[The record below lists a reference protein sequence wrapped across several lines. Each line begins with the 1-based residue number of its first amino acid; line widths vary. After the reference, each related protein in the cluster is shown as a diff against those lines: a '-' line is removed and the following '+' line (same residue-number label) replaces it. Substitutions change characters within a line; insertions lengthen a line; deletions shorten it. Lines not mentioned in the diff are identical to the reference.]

1 MSTPNPIKVRRG
13 DFPKTRTHS
22 ISNITSILVATF
34 NQCRRSPARMEE
46 LKAVLKFAYN
56 KVVQYEKDWKEQEA
70 AIEKAAKEQAE
81 AAAAAEQATTS
92 GDDK

>member
-1 MSTPNPIKVRRG
+1 
-13 DFPKTRTHS
+13 
-22 ISNITSILVATF
+22 
-34 NQCRRSPARMEE
+34 MEE